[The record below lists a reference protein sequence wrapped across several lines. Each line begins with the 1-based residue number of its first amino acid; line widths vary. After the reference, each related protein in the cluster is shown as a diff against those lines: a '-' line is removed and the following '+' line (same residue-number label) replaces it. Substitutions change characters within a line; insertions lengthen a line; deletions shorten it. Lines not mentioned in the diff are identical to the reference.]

1 MPITPE
7 SILLARAII
16 DLVADVGHAVA
27 DAYVR
32 HKEERD
38 EPITA
43 SEINDMITDHKST
56 RDILAGMGID
66 I

>member
-1 MPITPE
+1 MPISPE

-16 DLVADVGHAVA
+16 DLVADVGHAAA

-32 HKEERD
+32 HKEQRD

-43 SEINDMITDHKST
+43 DEINSMINDHKST
-56 RDILAGMGID
+56 REILAAMGID
-66 I
+66 Y